1 MKTMKNSGIPWI
13 KEIPLTWNILKIK
26 YISKKEYNSFVD
38 GDWIES
44 EYIADSGIRYL
55 TSGNIGD
62 GVFKNQGDGF
72 ITKETF
78 NKLRCKYAYP
88 GDLVFSRLN
97 APYGRSCILPNI
109 EEKYVLAVD
118 NVILRTD
125 ANSQYICYVTQCL
138 GYQHSVEDCSS
149 GMAMKRISRTKLGN
163 INIPYPPLEKQQQ
176 IAHYLD
182 KTCKEINDLLIT
194 IEKEIEILN
203 QYKKSIITETVT
215 KGLNKNIK
223 LKNSGIEWAK
233 HIPEHWEVSRIAN
246 VYKLRNQKVSDK
258 DFEPLSVTMKG
269 IFPQLENVAK
279 SDAHDDRKL
288 VRKGDFAINSR
299 SDRRGSCGISDRD
312 GSVSL
317 INLVLQPLT
326 NMNPNYYNWLFH
338 TESFADEFYKW
349 GHGIVNDLWTTN
361 WQDMKRI
368 LIPQPPI
375 QEQRE
380 MAEYLDKKCK
390 EIDSILEDKN
400 KQLETLES
408 YKKSIIYEYVT
419 GKKEVVDD

>member
-1 MKTMKNSGIPWI
+1 MLQMKNSGVEWIGSIP
-13 KEIPLTWNILKIK
+13 ENWNV
-26 YISKKEYNSFVD
+26 E
-38 GDWIES
+38 
-44 EYIADSGIRYL
+44 
-55 TSGNIGD
+55 
-62 GVFKNQGDGF
+62 
-72 ITKETF
+72 
-78 NKLRCKYAYP
+78 
-88 GDLVFSRLN
+88 RLQWHL
-97 APYGRSCILPNI
+97 Y
-109 EEKYVLAVD
+109 
-118 NVILRTD
+118 
-125 ANSQYICYVTQCL
+125 
-138 GYQHSVEDCSS
+138 
-149 GMAMKRISRTKLGN
+149 
-163 INIPYPPLEKQQQ
+163 
-176 IAHYLD
+176 
-182 KTCKEINDLLIT
+182 EINDKNNPIKSTEVLSLTNKRGVIPYEEKGAQGNISKENYAEYNLAYKDTIVANSMNILIGSVGYSNFFGCVSPVYYVFKEKKGT
-194 IEKEIEILN
+194 SLRFINYIMQTTQFQKELRKFANGILEIRMRVSVDDIFKRKIAIPTLQEQENIANFLDKKCGEIDGLISDIEREIETLS

-215 KGLNKNIK
+215 KGLNKDIT

-233 HIPEHWEVSRIAN
+233 QIPEHWEVSRIAN

-269 IFPQLENVAK
+269 IFPQWENVAK

-380 MAEYLDKKCK
+380 IAEYLDKKCK

-400 KQLETLES
+400 KQLEILES